1 MSKIVL
7 RKGNVT
13 RTVTHIGP
21 GAQLKEGLDGE
32 QTMRFTL
39 LPEDAAFIDFTT
51 RIEFEGQY
59 YDPKRIVRRGNAL
72 GAFADVE
79 AEHVAYR
86 LNEYTHGQIS
96 LNGSYSAV
104 LARILDNTGLTAGSC
119 ISGTLQ
125 GGVMENVTAREAL
138 MTAVGYMGGEVSFS
152 GLTVSVVAHRGST
165 SRVNIMDTGQVTE
178 VQTESESGENEA
190 SYRIALGRR
199 GSLKVGD
206 EIRLVY
212 APFSIDVNTR
222 IISMTRNPYNDN
234 EVTVEVGRHLP
245 EITDSFVQA
254 QVKAA
259 ADIDLAKDLASSA
272 NQAATRAQQIAHD
285 VAEDMQNRESK
296 GYITFEQDANG
307 GTEAIY
313 FSATKPISGAVRYWK
328 WSMNGLAYTDDG
340 GATWN
345 VGITA
350 DGKIMGSMI
359 AAGSISADV
368 IDTSTLRVKEVWYYD
383 TFNLYR
389 MLRSVVSGQNTWTN
403 IGPEQIDNN
412 YAQVLNCYGTQIYFK
427 GPGIGYDVQSGAR
440 ILSIDTVN
448 YRIDPIGTW
457 NIGYGDFNSCHSFL
471 EAYIENIYF
480 SRLVNNGGTFNYE
493 YGTLYMTQNGHLMFN
508 GPNGSTQL
516 AN

>member
-7 RKGNVT
+7 RKGNTT

-32 QTMRFTL
+32 QTIRFTL
-39 LPEDAAFIDFTT
+39 LPEDAAFIDFNT
-51 RIEFEGQY
+51 RIEFESQY

-96 LNGSYSAV
+96 LNGSYATV
-104 LARILDNTGLTAGSC
+104 LARILNNTGLSAGSC

-138 MTAVGYMGGEVSFS
+138 MTAVGYMGGELSFS
-152 GLTVSVVAHRGST
+152 GLTVSVVSHRGST
-165 SRVNIMDTGQVTE
+165 SRVNIMDTGQVTG
-178 VQTESESGENEA
+178 VQTETESGEEEA
-190 SYRIALGRR
+190 SYRISLGRR
-199 GSLKVGD
+199 GSLSVGD

-234 EVTVEVGRHLP
+234 EVTIEVGRHVP

-259 ADIDLAKDLASSA
+259 EDIEMAKGM
-272 NQAATRAQQIAHD
+272 ATNAQQIAHD
-285 VAEDMQNRESK
+285 VAEDMQKRDTL
-296 GYITFEQDANG
+296 GYITFQTDANG

-340 GATWN
+340 GSTWN

-350 DGKIMGSMI
+350 DGKIVGSMI
-359 AAGSISADV
+359 AAGTISANA
-368 IDTSTLRVKEVWYYD
+368 IDTDTLRVKDVWYNGTYEQ
-383 TFNLYR
+383 YR
-389 MLRSVVSGQNTWTN
+389 MLRAVISGGATWTN
-403 IGPEQIDNN
+403 VGPEELGNGFN
-412 YAQVLNCYGTQIYFK
+412 QVLNCYGKVIYFK
-427 GPGIGYDVQSGAR
+427 TPGVDYDVGGDHGVLAFEMDNYVIAPRMDDAWSIGTNTYPFDTIVAKLFMIWQSDYSSGS
-440 ILSIDTVN
+440 L
-448 YRIDPIGTW
+448 RIDSRG
-457 NIGYGDFNSCHSFL
+457 NL
-471 EAYIENIYF
+471 IY
-480 SRLVNNGGTFNYE
+480 TA
-493 YGTLYMTQNGHLMFN
+493 
-508 GPNGSTQL
+508 PNGISYDV
-516 AN
+516 AGPDV

>member
-104 LARILDNTGLTAGSC
+104 LARILNNTGLSAGSC

-152 GLTVSVVAHRGST
+152 GLTVSVVSHRGST
-165 SRVNIMDTGQVTE
+165 SRVNIMDTGQVTA
-178 VQTESESGENEA
+178 VQTESESGEDEA

-259 ADIDLAKDLASSA
+259 EDIDLAKAMAEGA
-272 NQAATRAQQIAHD
+272 NTEATRAQQIAAEI
-285 VAEDMQNRESK
+285 AEDMLYRDTK
-296 GYITFEQDANG
+296 GYITFEQDTDG
-307 GTEAIY
+307 STKAIY
-313 FSATKPISGAVRYWK
+313 FSETKPASGATHYWK
-328 WSMNGLAYTDDG
+328 WSMSGLAYLEQDPVTG
-340 GATWN
+340 QWSSTTA
-345 VGITA
+345 ITA
-350 DGKIMGSMI
+350 DGKIMGSLI

-368 IDTSTLRVKEVWYYD
+368 IDTSTLRVKEVWYSD
-383 TFNLYR
+383 SRNLFK
-389 MLRSVVSGQNTWTN
+389 MLDSTVSNQNTYIN
-403 IGPEQIDNN
+403 LGAQQIDNN
-412 YAQVLNCYGTQIYFK
+412 WAQILNCYGTQIYFK
-427 GPGIGYDVQSGAR
+427 EPGQSSTALAGLCISTTTLEIYSTTGDWSLGTHINPFGNLYTHSLTFESNVGTGEIVMDV
-440 ILSIDTVN
+440 
-448 YRIDPIGTW
+448 
-457 NIGYGDFNSCHSFL
+457 YGDIC
-471 EAYIENIYF
+471 Y
-480 SRLVNNGGTFNYE
+480 R
-493 YGTLYMTQNGHLMFN
+493 FN
-508 GPNGSTQL
+508 GVLYDIAGPNV
-516 AN
+516 